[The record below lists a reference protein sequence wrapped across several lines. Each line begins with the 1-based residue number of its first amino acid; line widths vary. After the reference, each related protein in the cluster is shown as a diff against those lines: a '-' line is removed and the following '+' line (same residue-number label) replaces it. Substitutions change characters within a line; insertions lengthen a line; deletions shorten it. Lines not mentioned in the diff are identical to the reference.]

1 MSPINTKAVG
11 TSPLGVGPPMVKPV
25 SGPPSLASAWIKTRE
40 GLFVSRATVYVAVMV
55 LASLA
60 AFAYQLRSQAIFAC
74 PANDYSA
81 DRYLA
86 YCHGGNYG
94 DYEHGAFYFNLEPS
108 VENFVRNSDVLF
120 LGNSRLQVAFST
132 PATIDWFGT
141 SALRYY
147 LLGFSY
153 FENAVFA
160 EQLLHM
166 IQPRARVYVIN
177 IDNFFVRSES
187 PPVRV
192 ILHDPQARSRYRV
205 KQFWQRVHERICQ
218 GAAFICGHKFVV
230 FRSRETGAYLTQGA
244 AEAKVTPVSY
254 SPQTDQKQ
262 IDAQTAAARK
272 FLSQFAQGKCVILT
286 MVPFVGTKIED
297 ARAIA
302 RNLGLTLVISGA
314 SDELQTYD
322 GYHLDQASAQRWSQ
336 AFFQAA
342 GPKIRSCLQKQSA
355 AHPSHKLILAH

>member
-1 MSPINTKAVG
+1 MWPINTKAAG
-11 TSPLGVGPPMVKPV
+11 PSPLAVGQPLIEPASGV
-25 SGPPSLASAWIKTRE
+25 PSLTSAWVKLGE
-40 GLFVSRATVYVAVMV
+40 GLSVSRAAFYVGVIV

-60 AFAYQLRSQAIFAC
+60 AFAYQLRTQGIFAC

-108 VENFVRNSDVLF
+108 VANRIRNSDVLF

-132 PATIDWFGT
+132 PATSDWFGT

-160 EQLLHM
+160 EKLLRV
-166 IQPRARVYVIN
+166 IQPRAPIYVIN
-177 IDNFFVRSES
+177 VDDFFVRSES

-192 ILHDPQARSRYRV
+192 ILHDPEARSRYRV
-205 KQFWQRVHERICQ
+205 KQFLQRVHERICRDR
-218 GAAFICGHKFVV
+218 AFICGQKFVV

-254 SPQTDQKQ
+254 SRQIDEKQ
-262 IDAQTAAARK
+262 IDAQTLAARK
-272 FLSQFAQGKCVILT
+272 FLSQFARGKCVILT

-302 RNLGLTLVISGA
+302 RNLGLTLIIPDA
-314 SDELQTYD
+314 FDELQTYD

-336 AFFQAA
+336 AFFEAA
-342 GPKIRSCLQKQSA
+342 GPKIRSCLQKQNSA
-355 AHPSHKLILAH
+355 LL